1 MAYIKLKGLTNK
13 SNENYDMIL
22 ANKYFKFHAR
32 KDMIIELQLDTFIF
46 ANLVLAAGD
55 TVSCT
60 EGDSSLIVENAY
72 GKVVRQK
79 LVDFIDRRVTESG
92 IEYQLYYPEEK
103 FAVVPHLFYNE
114 EWRLEMVS
122 FRMYKNAV
130 LMKPGLTRQTISINS
145 NKKSPVIGLL
155 KEARKRG
162 YDVVNLQLDGLY
174 GFKWG
179 EIPTELEGLKKLKKV
194 QKLWENVQGTEMC
207 PDKEDL
213 LKFGIK

>member
-1 MAYIKLKGLTNK
+1 MAYIKLKGRTNK
-13 SNENYDMIL
+13 SNENYYVTL
-22 ANKYFKFHAR
+22 VNKYFKFHAR
-32 KDMIIELQLDTFIF
+32 KDMIIELELDKFVF
-46 ANLVLAAGD
+46 SNVVLNAGD
-55 TVSCT
+55 SVSCT
-60 EGDSSLIVENAY
+60 EGDKTLLVEDEF
-72 GKVVRQK
+72 GKILGQK
-79 LVDFIDRRVTESG
+79 LADFTQKEGKFAVQF
-92 IEYQLYYPEEK
+92 QLYYPEEE
-103 FAVVPHLFYNE
+103 FAVVPHIFYSE
-114 EWRLEMVS
+114 EGRLEVVS

-145 NKKSPVIGLL
+145 NKKSPLVGLL

-194 QKLWENVQGTEMC
+194 QKLWENVQGAEMC
-207 PDKEDL
+207 PDKQNL